1 MITHK
6 ASLAAL
12 ATVLAASGAMAYAA
26 AGGEG
31 NDALAAAQAPVSLI
45 QAIAAAEQHAG
56 GKATRAAYE
65 HSRKGAYYEV
75 EVVQGQQVWDVRVD
89 PQKGSVITAALDKK
103 DKAGH
108 EDKAD

>member
-1 MITHK
+1 MTIHK

-12 ATVLAASGAMAYAA
+12 AAVLAASGALASAA
-26 AGGEG
+26 ASGEE
-31 NDALAAAQAPVSLI
+31 NDALAAAQAPVSLT

-56 GKATRAAYE
+56 GKATRAEYE

-89 PQKGSVITAALDKK
+89 PQKGTVLTAALDKK

-108 EDKAD
+108 EDKDD